1 MYFGPYLKDSNSLNY
16 SVLGDVSAGQLN
28 LLKTRLIVNSQGLV
42 SWFSLGLMT
51 GMCSMNIKY
60 FPFDT
65 QVCRFKFGLWSY
77 HGLQVDIQPSR
88 IEVDTGMY
96 VITCHI

>member
-1 MYFGPYLKDSNSLNY
+1 M
-16 SVLGDVSAGQLN
+16 LGDVTAGQLN
-28 LLKTRLIVNSQGLV
+28 LLKTRLIVYGNGGV
-42 SWFSLGLMT
+42 FWYSLGLMT

-77 HGLQVDIQPSR
+77 HGDLVDIQPGR
-88 IEVDTGMY
+88 IEADTGKKRFTLFLWVY
-96 VITCHI
+96 YC